1 MDIVLKSQVSQ
12 LLFDDLYSRFT
23 RVMDRYGYQRM
34 QSAVIQ
40 NSGVKQRIK
49 SQFLTLYQQMTTMN
63 SMPNKYGFPVV
74 VKSLLSLCEDF
85 RLHYL
90 PLPVTHRS
98 AHSSSLCFHQVTFRQ
113 LFSQEMLGCL
123 SDVIAVLKLFCEV
136 GEDEAHDVLYYLI
149 DSRCKLFRDY
159 ARDHPTML
167 PLFQKREDK
176 LIYYDV

>member
-1 MDIVLKSQVSQ
+1 MDIVLKSQVSA

-23 RVMDRYGYQRM
+23 RVMDRYGYHRM

-63 SMPNKYGFPVV
+63 SMPNKYGFPMV

-113 LFSQEMLGCL
+113 LFSQEILGCL
-123 SDVIAVLKLFCEV
+123 SDVIAVLKLLIELGFAPQRLSAAGY
-136 GEDEAHDVLYYLI
+136 GEFYPISIGETQRDFQQNRRIELKLT
-149 DSRCKLFRDY
+149 SR
-159 ARDHPTML
+159 
-167 PLFQKREDK
+167 
-176 LIYYDV
+176 